1 MALMSRSREFS
12 TFSPARALPVPQ
24 SRKSTQGEGRSHA
37 ASPTPLLSLVS
48 DATLSKMGRDECDP
62 PPRHLFFYT
71 HSLSSLLS
79 SLLLF
84 SQ

>member
-62 PPRHLFFYT
+62 PPRHLFFHT
-71 HSLSSLLS
+71 HSLSLS